1 MKKKTYTYIV
11 LTLLTAVLSA
21 SCTKEDAA
29 TAGQEPLQLDVSI
42 DQVSRAATVYNT
54 ENTTAFSNGATIGVT
69 AKKYDTESTVY
80 SAGTVNVPYSTNG
93 TSWSAESPILLT
105 IDKAQVS
112 AYYPYA
118 STINPAAINVNGTDN
133 VDYMYA
139 PWTGTDV
146 NILYTSPK
154 VSLTMRHAQSIIRVT
169 LQSKTNES
177 PQPNLSKVHIEGTN
191 YGRTGKL
198 NSFTGEFSNIGSE
211 NIIENYTPNRA
222 LSTTA
227 ITDQW
232 FVITNGTTAD
242 ITITLT
248 IDSEEYTATWS
259 DITFEQGKIYNFPLT
274 FGTAL
279 LKPSPVT
286 IEPWTA
292 GTVNDPSTDIHRQHP
307 DEVGVWLGTFNNE
320 GKKIYW
326 ATHNLNAGVTQ
337 ATNYSAQGNY
347 YQWGQAYPRYP
358 QFTSLQETTNY
369 SPSYQGCLISE
380 EIDNYHNHYAFLESS
395 LTSGP
400 SISEWRIP
408 SLNEVDE
415 LLNSTDITWTTE
427 ATGIR
432 ATYVPTQQSVFF
444 GFTGYLTE
452 NGMLFSDAIACF
464 WTCTRYTVN
473 NNNSRAWHAY
483 FSKTMHMATTDPC
496 YYAMPI
502 RPIRYEE

>member
-1 MKKKTYTYIV
+1 MKRSKQKYI
-11 LTLLTAVLSA
+11 TTALLTIALFCACSQ
-21 SCTKEDAA
+21 EDSTVA
-29 TAGQEPLQLDVSI
+29 TLQEQLQLAVSI
-42 DQVSRAATVYNT
+42 DQVSRAATVYET
-54 ENTTAFSNGATIGVT
+54 EGTTAFSNGATIGVS
-69 AKKYDTESTVY
+69 ARKIDTESTAY
-80 SAGTVNVPYSTNG
+80 NSSSTNIPYSTDG
-93 TSWSAESPILLT
+93 TTWSATSPIMLT
-105 IDKAQVS
+105 IDRANIT
-112 AYYPYA
+112 AYYPYVA
-118 STINPAAINVNGTDN
+118 GTNPKAITVNGDDN
-133 VDYMYA
+133 IDHMYA
-139 PWTGTDV
+139 SWTTTEAY
-146 NILYTSPK
+146 YTSARTTLNMK
-154 VSLTMRHAQSIIRVT
+154 HAQSIIRVT

-211 NIIENYTPNRA
+211 NIIENYTPNRP

-232 FVITNGTTAD
+232 FVVTNGTTAD

-259 DITFEQGKIYNFPLT
+259 NITFEQGKIYNFPLT

-307 DEVGVWLGTFNNE
+307 DEVGIWLGTFNSE

-326 ATHNLNAGVTQ
+326 ATHNLNAGVTKG
-337 ATNYSAQGNY
+337 TTYSAQGDY
-347 YQWGQAYPRYP
+347 YQWGQLFPRYP
-358 QFTSLQETTNY
+358 QFTTLENTTNY
-369 SPSYQGCLISE
+369 TPNDNGPLISE
-380 EIDNYHNHYAFLESS
+380 EIASDHTRYAFL
-395 LTSGP
+395 SG
-400 SISEWRIP
+400 SGYINMQYSEWRIP
-408 SLNEVDE
+408 TYEE
-415 LLNSTDITWTTE
+415 LSALLDNTNIVWTTE

-432 ATYVPTQQSVFF
+432 ATYTPTQQSVFF
-444 GFTGYLTE
+444 GFSGYLTE
-452 NGMLFSDAIACF
+452 NGMYFANYYACF
-464 WTCTRYTVN
+464 WTCSPYTIGNSN
-473 NNNSRAWHAY
+473 NAWYALLSGTNHLV
-483 FSKTMHMATTDPC
+483 TTAKQ

>member
-1 MKKKTYTYIV
+1 MKRSKQKYI
-11 LTLLTAVLSA
+11 TTALLTIALFCACSQ
-21 SCTKEDAA
+21 EDSTVA
-29 TAGQEPLQLDVSI
+29 TLQEQLQLAVSI
-42 DQVSRAATVYNT
+42 DQVSRAATVYET
-54 ENTTAFSNGATIGVT
+54 EGTTAFSNGATIGVS
-69 AKKYDTESTVY
+69 ARKIDTESTAY
-80 SAGTVNVPYSTNG
+80 NSSSTNIPYSTDG
-93 TSWSAESPILLT
+93 TTWSATSPIMLT
-105 IDKAQVS
+105 IDRANIT
-112 AYYPYA
+112 AYYPYVA
-118 STINPAAINVNGTDN
+118 GTNPKAITVNGDDN
-133 VDYMYA
+133 IDHMYA
-139 PWTGTDV
+139 SWTTTEAY
-146 NILYTSPK
+146 YTSARTTLNMK
-154 VSLTMRHAQSIIRVT
+154 HAQSIIRVT

-198 NSFTGEFSNIGSE
+198 NTFTGEFSNIGSE
-211 NIIENYTPNRA
+211 NIIENYTPNRP

-232 FVITNGTTAD
+232 FVVTNGTTAD

-259 DITFEQGKIYNFPLT
+259 NITFEQGKIYNFPLT

-307 DEVGVWLGTFNNE
+307 DEVGIWLGTYNNA

-337 ATNYSAQGNY
+337 GTTYSAQGNY
-347 YQWGQAYPRYP
+347 YQWGQYYPRYP
-358 QFTSLQETTNY
+358 QFTTLEKTTDY
-369 SPSYQGCLISE
+369 APFTEGCLISE
-380 EIDNYHNHYAFLESS
+380 EIDDNHTRYAFINSP
-395 LTSGP
+395 TSFTNLA
-400 SISEWRIP
+400 ISEWRIP
-408 SLNEVDE
+408 SYDEVNA
-415 LLNSTDITWTTE
+415 LLSNSDITWTTE

-432 ATYVPTQQSVFF
+432 ATYTPTQQSVFF
-444 GFTGYLTE
+444 GYSGYLSAT
-452 NGMLFSDAIACF
+452 GMMFPDAAACF
-464 WTCTRYTVN
+464 WTYTKYTVN
-473 NNNSRAWHAY
+473 NAKRAWYAW
-483 FSKTMHMATTDPC
+483 FTATNHMLTTGEQ

>member
-1 MKKKTYTYIV
+1 MKRSKQKYI
-11 LTLLTAVLSA
+11 TTALLTIALFCACSQ
-21 SCTKEDAA
+21 EDSTVA
-29 TAGQEPLQLDVSI
+29 TLQEQLQLAVSI
-42 DQVSRAATVYNT
+42 DQVSRAATVYET
-54 ENTTAFSNGATIGVT
+54 EGTTAFSNGATIGVS
-69 AKKYDTESTVY
+69 ARKIDTESTAY
-80 SAGTVNVPYSTNG
+80 NSSSTNIPYSTDG
-93 TSWSAESPILLT
+93 TTWSATSPIMLT
-105 IDKAQVS
+105 IDRANIT
-112 AYYPYA
+112 AYYPYVA
-118 STINPAAINVNGTDN
+118 GTNPKAITVNGDDN
-133 VDYMYA
+133 IDHMYA
-139 PWTGTDV
+139 SWTTTEAY
-146 NILYTSPK
+146 YTSARTTLNMK
-154 VSLTMRHAQSIIRVT
+154 HAQSIIRVT

-211 NIIENYTPNRA
+211 NIIENYTPNRP

-232 FVITNGTTAD
+232 FVVTNGTTAD

-259 DITFEQGKIYNFPLT
+259 NITFEQGKIYNFPLT

-307 DEVGVWLGTFNNE
+307 DEVGIWLGTFNSE

-326 ATHNLNAGVTQ
+326 ATHNLNAGVTKG
-337 ATNYSAQGNY
+337 TTYSAQGDY
-347 YQWGQAYPRYP
+347 YQWGQLFPRYP
-358 QFTSLQETTNY
+358 QFTTLENTTNY
-369 SPSYQGCLISE
+369 TPNDNGPLISE
-380 EIDNYHNHYAFLESS
+380 EIASDHTRYAFL
-395 LTSGP
+395 SG
-400 SISEWRIP
+400 SGYTNMQYSEWRIP
-408 SLNEVDE
+408 TYEE
-415 LLNSTDITWTTE
+415 LSALLDNTNIVWTTE

-432 ATYVPTQQSVFF
+432 ATYTPTQQSVFF
-444 GFTGYLTE
+444 GFSGYLTE
-452 NGMLFSDAIACF
+452 NGMYFANYYACF
-464 WTCTRYTVN
+464 WTCSPYTIGNSN
-473 NNNSRAWHAY
+473 NAWYALLSGTNHLV
-483 FSKTMHMATTDPC
+483 TTAKQ

>member
-11 LTLLTAVLSA
+11 LTLLTTVLSA

-29 TAGQEPLQLDVSI
+29 TVGQEPLQLDVSI
-42 DQVSRAATVYNT
+42 DQVSRGATVYNT

-69 AKKYDTESTVY
+69 AKKYDTENTAY
-80 SAGTVNVPYSTNG
+80 SSGAVNVPYSTDG

-118 STINPAAINVNGTDN
+118 STINPAAINVNGADN

-139 PWTGTDV
+139 PWTSTDV

-211 NIIENYTPNRA
+211 NIIENYTPNRT

-307 DEVGVWLGTFNNE
+307 DEVGIWLGSFNSE

-326 ATHNLNAGVTQ
+326 ATHNLNAGVTKG
-337 ATNYSAQGNY
+337 TNYSAQGDY
-347 YQWGQAYPRYP
+347 YQWGQHFPRYP
-358 QFTSLQETTNY
+358 QFTTLENTTDYTPNDNG
-369 SPSYQGCLISE
+369 PLISE
-380 EIDNYHNHYAFLESS
+380 ELGSDHTRYAFLSNVGY
-395 LTSGP
+395 TT
-400 SISEWRIP
+400 IQYSEWRIP
-408 SLNEVDE
+408 TYDE
-415 LLNSTDITWTTE
+415 LKELLDNTNIVWTTE

-432 ATYVPTQQSVFF
+432 ATYTPTQQSVFF
-444 GFTGYLTE
+444 GFSGYLTE
-452 NGMLFSDAIACF
+452 NGMYFADHYACF
-464 WTCTRYTVN
+464 WTCSPYTIGNSN
-473 NNNSRAWHAY
+473 NAWYALLSGTNHLV
-483 FSKTMHMATTDPC
+483 TTAKQ